1 VPILFALLL
10 AAVVAVLLM
19 HVVQLR
25 EQHRE
30 TLRATVLQTQ
40 VDLLKAAAADPDLA
54 RAAAG
59 PQLTDSEP
67 GEARQHLFFEAQLTA
82 WELQWRIGAL
92 SQQQLRAHASALLAG
107 EEGRRYWERTRTAR
121 AALAGDDAK
130 LRTFTKVFDAAWQT
144 LKPADAR

>member
-1 VPILFALLL
+1 MLILFALLL

-19 HVVQLR
+19 HVVQRR

-30 TLRATVLQTQ
+30 TLRAAVLQTQ
-40 VDLLKAAAADPDLA
+40 VDLLKAAAADPELA
-54 RAAAG
+54 RVAAG
-59 PQLTDSEP
+59 LQLTGSEP

-121 AALAGDDAK
+121 VGLAGDDEK
-130 LRTFTKVFDAAWQT
+130 LRTFTKVFDAARQT